1 MGGYIMSSTIN
12 ADTTNGVVV
21 TSDTSGEITLQSAG
35 ASVAT
40 VSNTG
45 IAMASGKTLTGDAI
59 SNGKILQ
66 VLQATKTNTFST
78 NSQTFVDIT
87 DLAVTITPSSTSSKI
102 LVFNQLQAGTN
113 GHGTIK
119 TVRTVGGTTSDIL
132 VGDADGNRSRG
143 NSKIWTSTW
152 GPTTCV
158 AQLLDSPN
166 TTSAVTYKVQC
177 AVPYSASYYIHVNRA
192 YSSSASSNFS
202 YDVRSSSTIT
212 VMEVGA

>member
-1 MGGYIMSSTIN
+1 MT
-12 ADTTNGVVV
+12 
-21 TSDTSGEITLQSAG
+21 ITLKPT
-35 ASVAT
+35 ASETT
-40 VSNTG
+40 VQNNGSDIFTVNSTG
-45 IAMASGKTLTGDAI
+45 IALASGKTLTGDAL

-66 VLQATKTNTFST
+66 VLQATKTDTFST
-78 NSQTFVDIT
+78 NSTTFVDIT
-87 DLAVTITPSSTSSKI
+87 GMTVTITPSSTSSKI

-119 TVRTVGGTTSDIL
+119 TVKTVGGTTSDIL

-143 NSKIWTSTW
+143 NAKIWTSTW

-192 YSSSASSNFS
+192 YSSSGSSNFS

>member
-1 MGGYIMSSTIN
+1 MATIIN
-12 ADTTNGVVV
+12 ADTSNGLKL
-21 TSDTSGEITLQSAG
+21 TSDTSGEIKLQSAG
-35 ASVAT
+35 ADIAT
-40 VSNTG
+40 VSSTG
-45 IAMASGKTLTGDAI
+45 LAMASGKTLTGDAV
-59 SNGKILQ
+59 SSGKILQ
-66 VLQATKTNTFST
+66 VLQATKTDTFST
-78 NSQTFVDIT
+78 NSTTFVDIT
-87 DLAVTITPSSTSSKI
+87 DMAVTITPSSTSSKI
-102 LVFNQLQAGTN
+102 LVFNQLQAGTT

-143 NSKIWTSTW
+143 NSKIYISTW
-152 GPTTCV
+152 NPTTCV

-177 AVPYSASYYIHVNRA
+177 AVPHSASYYIYVNRA
-192 YSSSASSNFS
+192 VSSSGASDFA

>member
-1 MGGYIMSSTIN
+1 M
-12 ADTTNGVVV
+12 ADIVLTG
-21 TSDTSGEITLQSAG
+21 DTSGAITVAAPAVAG
-35 ASVAT
+35 T
-40 VSNTG
+40 N
-45 IAMASGKTLTGDAI
+45 TLTLPASTGTLATTATQ
-59 SNGKILQ
+59 GKILQ
-66 VLQATKTNTFST
+66 VLQATKTDTFST
-78 NSQTFVDIT
+78 NSTTFVDIT

-119 TVRTVGGTTSDIL
+119 TVKTVGGTTSDIL

-143 NSKIWTSTW
+143 NSKIYISTLN
-152 GPTTCV
+152 PTTCV

-177 AVPYSASYYIHVNRA
+177 AVPHSASYYIYVNRA
-192 YSSSASSNFS
+192 VSSSGASDFA

-212 VMEVGA
+212 VMEVSA

>member
-1 MGGYIMSSTIN
+1 M
-12 ADTTNGVVV
+12 ADIVLTG
-21 TSDTSGEITLQSAG
+21 DTSGAITVAAPAVAG
-35 ASVAT
+35 T
-40 VSNTG
+40 N
-45 IAMASGKTLTGDAI
+45 TLTLPASTGTLATTATQ
-59 SNGKILQ
+59 GKILQ
-66 VLQATKTNTFST
+66 VLQATKTDTFST
-78 NSQTFVDIT
+78 NSTTFVDIT

-119 TVRTVGGTTSDIL
+119 TVKTVGGTTSDIL

-143 NSKIWTSTW
+143 NSKIYISTW
-152 GPTTCV
+152 NPTTCV

-177 AVPYSASYYIHVNRA
+177 AVPHSASYYIHVNRA
-192 YSSSASSNFS
+192 YSSSGASNFA

-212 VMEVGA
+212 VMEVSA

>member
-1 MGGYIMSSTIN
+1 MGGYIMASTIN

-21 TSDTSGEITLQSAG
+21 TSDTSGEIKLQSAG
-35 ASVAT
+35 ADVAT
-40 VSNTG
+40 IDSSGLSMGSGMKLTSTG
-45 IAMASGKTLTGDAI
+45 H
-59 SNGKILQ
+59 ILQ
-66 VLQATKTNTFST
+66 VLQATKTDTFST

>member
-1 MGGYIMSSTIN
+1 M
-12 ADTTNGVVV
+12 ADIVLTG
-21 TSDTSGEITLQSAG
+21 DTSGAITVAAPAVAG
-35 ASVAT
+35 T
-40 VSNTG
+40 N
-45 IAMASGKTLTGDAI
+45 TLTLPASTGTLATTATQ
-59 SNGKILQ
+59 GKILQ
-66 VLQATKTNTFST
+66 VLQATKTDTFST
-78 NSQTFVDIT
+78 NSTTFVDIT

-119 TVRTVGGTTSDIL
+119 TVKTVGGTTSDIL

-143 NSKIWTSTW
+143 NAKIWTSTW

-177 AVPYSASYYIHVNRA
+177 AVPHSASYYIYVNRA
-192 YSSSASSNFS
+192 VSSSGASDFA

-212 VMEVGA
+212 VMEVSA

>member
-1 MGGYIMSSTIN
+1 M
-12 ADTTNGVVV
+12 ADIVLTGN
-21 TSDTSGEITLQSAG
+21 TSGAITVAAPAVAG
-35 ASVAT
+35 T
-40 VSNTG
+40 N
-45 IAMASGKTLTGDAI
+45 TLTLPASTGTLATTATQ
-59 SNGKILQ
+59 GKILQ
-66 VLQATKTNTFST
+66 VLQATKTDTFST
-78 NSQTFVDIT
+78 NSTTFVDIT

-102 LVFNQLQAGTN
+102 LVFNQLQAGTT

-143 NSKIWTSTW
+143 NSKIYISTW
-152 GPTTCV
+152 NPTTCV

-177 AVPYSASYYIHVNRA
+177 AVPHSASYYIYVNRA
-192 YSSSASSNFS
+192 VSSSGASDFA

-212 VMEVGA
+212 VIEVGA

>member
-1 MGGYIMSSTIN
+1 MATIIN
-12 ADTTNGVVV
+12 ADTSNGLKL
-21 TSDTSGEITLQSAG
+21 TSDTSGEIKLQSAG
-35 ASVAT
+35 ADIAT
-40 VSNTG
+40 VSSTG
-45 IAMASGKTLTGDAI
+45 LAMASGKTLTGDAV
-59 SNGKILQ
+59 SSGKILQ
-66 VLQATKTNTFST
+66 VLQATKTDTFST
-78 NSQTFVDIT
+78 NSTTFVDIT

-143 NSKIWTSTW
+143 NAKIWTSTW

-177 AVPYSASYYIHVNRA
+177 AVPHSASYYIYVNRA
-192 YSSSASSNFS
+192 VSSSGASDFA